1 MRKNMSILKQLIGNI
16 FSAEK
21 SEYEAD
27 RNLVITIGVI
37 VVFGLIMLS
46 SASSVIAYAEFGDS
60 YHYFKHQLF
69 GLGFGIV
76 AFFFFSRVDYHCWR
90 KYALGL
96 LIFSVFLLSLVFVP
110 GLGHEVNGSFSW
122 IKIFGKTFQPSEF
135 VKLTF
140 LLYLAAWLESRGK
153 KLDDFHQGMGPFVI
167 VLGVIA
173 GLMLLQP
180 DIGTLFII
188 AATSLIV
195 YFTAGGKIKHILI
208 IILLGVLALA
218 ALIQVRPYQMDRF
231 RCMMDS
237 QFSSH
242 DVCYQ
247 INQSLIAIGSGGVW
261 GRGLG
266 ASRQKYM
273 YLPEVSGDSIFA
285 IIGEETG
292 LIFSGAL
299 IMLYIY
305 LFYRGYL
312 ASKHAPDGFGRIL
325 AIGIVSWIV
334 LQAMINIGGMLNVL
348 PITGVPLPLVSYGG
362 SAMLA
367 ILAALGIL
375 VNISRQARLR

>member
-1 MRKNMSILKQLIGNI
+1 MRKSLKQLIQNI
-16 FSAEK
+16 FSAERN
-21 SEYEAD
+21 EHEPD
-27 RNLVITIGVI
+27 RNLIITIGII
-37 VVFGLIMLS
+37 VVFGLVMLS
-46 SASSVIAYAEFGDS
+46 SASSVVAYAEFGDS
-60 YHYFKHQLF
+60 YHYLKHQLV
-69 GLGFGIV
+69 GLALGV
-76 AFFFFSRVDYHCWR
+76 MAFFFFSRVDYHRWR
-90 KYALGL
+90 KYAFGL

-110 GLGHEVNGSFSW
+110 GLGKIVNGSRSW
-122 IKIFGKTFQPSEF
+122 IEIFGQSLQPSEF
-135 VKLTF
+135 VKLSF

-153 KLDDFHQGMGPFVI
+153 NLADFHQGIGPFII

-180 DIGTLFII
+180 DIGTLSIV

-195 YFTAGGKIKHILI
+195 YFAAGGKIRHILT
-208 IILLGVLALA
+208 IILLGVLAFA
-218 ALIQVRPYQMDRF
+218 ALAQAKPYQMDRF
-231 RCMMDS
+231 RCMMDP
-237 QFSSH
+237 QFSSQ
-242 DVCYQ
+242 DACYQ
-247 INQSLIAIGSGGVW
+247 INQSLIAIGSGGIW

-312 ASKHAPDGFGRIL
+312 ASKYAPDGFGRIL

-348 PITGVPLPLVSYGG
+348 PMTGVPLPLVSYGG
-362 SAMLA
+362 SAIMA
-367 ILAALGIL
+367 CLAALGIL
-375 VNISRQARLR
+375 VNISKQTRQ